1 MVGDNLFVNR
11 FQRKCT
17 IAPISFKLIV
27 LDQKSIQSIRREAFI
42 VGSNTFSFLS
52 SCSLNF
58 VIFGWEPL
66 QQSRIE
72 YVGDLCSGY
81 IHSESLKKQFIFINS
96 NCDPF
101 LQVPG
106 VRVAIKSILGRSWK
120 NCGLRLAGG
129 RWASFPVLRNR
140 KGTESGLPLRWAG
153 G

>member
-1 MVGDNLFVNR
+1 MHNR
-11 FQRKCT
+11 SDFLQVDCFGSEIHPIHPERGIYRWIKHFLLPVITLSTFCNIWLGTFTT
-17 IAPISFKLIV
+17 IQELSMWGICALVISTQNHLKNSLYS
-27 LDQKSIQSIRREAFI
+27 SI
-42 VGSNTFSFLS
+42 
-52 SCSLNF
+52 
-58 VIFGWEPL
+58 
-66 QQSRIE
+66 
-72 YVGDLCSGY
+72 
-81 IHSESLKKQFIFINS
+81 S

-101 LQVPG
+101 LQVRG